1 MIQKYV
7 ALRVKYDETFNF
19 SIMYMLATELQILYT
34 NVFNKKN
41 YNVKREIWWFV
52 CTRFRTTY
60 NMINHS
66 FHVL

>member
-7 ALRVKYDETFNF
+7 ALRVKCDETFNF

-41 YNVKREIWWFV
+41 YNVKREIWRFV
-52 CTRFRTTY
+52 FARFRTTY

>member
-7 ALRVKYDETFNF
+7 ALREWYDETLHF

-41 YNVKREIWWFV
+41 YNIKTEIWRFV
-52 CTRFRTTY
+52 FTRFRTMY

-66 FHVL
+66 FHIL

>member
-7 ALRVKYDETFNF
+7 ALREWCDETFNF
-19 SIMYMLATELQILYT
+19 SIMYMLASGLQILYT

-41 YNVKREIWWFV
+41 YNIKTEIWRFV
-52 CTRFRTTY
+52 FTRFTTTY